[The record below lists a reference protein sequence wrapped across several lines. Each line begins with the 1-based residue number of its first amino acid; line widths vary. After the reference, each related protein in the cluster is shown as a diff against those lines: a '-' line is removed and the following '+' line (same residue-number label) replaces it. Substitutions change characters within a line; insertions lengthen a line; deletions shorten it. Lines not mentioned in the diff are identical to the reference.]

1 MRQRVRDLMT
11 DGKLLERMV
20 KDVKYLLL
28 DESEHFCKDTSD
40 EYAESALYLW
50 DNRRG
55 AVSSGVLYSEDD
67 EI

>member
-1 MRQRVRDLMT
+1 MSGVGSINGM
-11 DGKLLERMV
+11 ERPEPYM
-20 KDVKYLLL
+20 LL
-28 DESEHFCKDTSD
+28 DESEHFSKDTSD

-55 AVSSGVLYSEDD
+55 TVSSGVSYSEDD